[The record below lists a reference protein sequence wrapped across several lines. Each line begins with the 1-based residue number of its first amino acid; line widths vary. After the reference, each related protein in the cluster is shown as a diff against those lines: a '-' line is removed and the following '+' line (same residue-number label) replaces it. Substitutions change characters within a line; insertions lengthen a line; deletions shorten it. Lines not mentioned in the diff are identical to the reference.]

1 VNRRIGIFPEHLKLG
16 RTTMAR
22 IDGAS
27 QHARTGGVRTISLL
41 FGLAL
46 LGLVVAGCGGGSAE
60 LPTRA
65 PSEVAPPE
73 VVHGEELAGQSCS
86 ACHGGDFK
94 GVSGLGTS
102 LRDNTFI
109 QDQTDDGLVAFIK
122 EGRANDAPDNES
134 GVAMP
139 PYGGNTR
146 LTDEDL
152 SDIVAFLR
160 TLQ

>member
-1 VNRRIGIFPEHLKLG
+1 MAGID
-16 RTTMAR
+16 T
-22 IDGAS
+22 AS
-27 QHARTGGVRTISLL
+27 RHARSGGGRTISLL

-65 PSEVAPPE
+65 PSGVAPPE
-73 VVHGEELAGQSCS
+73 VVHGEELAGRSCS
-86 ACHGGDFK
+86 ACHGGDFT

-102 LRDNTFI
+102 LHDNTFI
-109 QDQTDDGLVAFIK
+109 QDHSDDELVAFIK
-122 EGRANDAPDNES
+122 EGRASDAPDNES
-134 GVAMP
+134 GIAMP
-139 PYGGNTR
+139 PSGGNTR
-146 LTDEDL
+146 LTDGDL